1 MKFPVL
7 LSLWRLMGN
16 SDVRLKH
23 KVQLRRKVDDSKL
36 ADKSSIE
43 NSTTRPT
50 SDAPKSRKMIWLI
63 IGVIVLCFLGY
74 FIFSKPDN
82 DGQKP
87 VVVEDKTEVE
97 NISVPS
103 DTTNSKEAVKEGV
116 GETESEVVENSNYNV
131 DESTA
136 MVESVKPTETTTIDN
151 AKTSVRTTNVSN
163 DVEAEAMKVIRGDY
177 GIGQERKNKLG
188 DKYQTIQNRVN
199 ELKREGLF

>member
-1 MKFPVL
+1 
-7 LSLWRLMGN
+7 MGN

-43 NSTTRPT
+43 NSTARPT
-50 SDAPKSRKMIWLI
+50 SDAPKSKKMIWLI

-116 GETESEVVENSNYNV
+116 GETESEVVENSNNNV

-151 AKTSVRTTNVSN
+151 VKTSVRTTNVSN

>member
-1 MKFPVL
+1 
-7 LSLWRLMGN
+7 MGN

-116 GETESEVVENSNYNV
+116 GETESEIVENSNNNV

-136 MVESVKPTETTTIDN
+136 MVESVKPTENTTIDN

>member
-1 MKFPVL
+1 
-7 LSLWRLMGN
+7 MGN

-116 GETESEVVENSNYNV
+116 GETKSEVVENSNNNV

>member
-1 MKFPVL
+1 
-7 LSLWRLMGN
+7 MGN

-116 GETESEVVENSNYNV
+116 GETESEVVENSNNNV

-188 DKYQTIQNRVN
+188 DNYPTIQNRVN

>member
-1 MKFPVL
+1 
-7 LSLWRLMGN
+7 MGN

-116 GETESEVVENSNYNV
+116 GETESEVVENSNNNV

-163 DVEAEAMKVIRGDY
+163 DDEAEAMKVIRGDY

>member
-1 MKFPVL
+1 
-7 LSLWRLMGN
+7 MGN
-16 SDVRLKH
+16 SDVRLKQ

-116 GETESEVVENSNYNV
+116 GETESEVVENSNNNV

>member
-1 MKFPVL
+1 
-7 LSLWRLMGN
+7 MGN

-74 FIFSKPDN
+74 FIFSKSDN

-116 GETESEVVENSNYNV
+116 GETESEVVENSNNNV

>member
-1 MKFPVL
+1 
-7 LSLWRLMGN
+7 MGN

-43 NSTTRPT
+43 NSPTRPT

-116 GETESEVVENSNYNV
+116 GETESEVVENSNNNV

>member
-1 MKFPVL
+1 
-7 LSLWRLMGN
+7 MGN

-97 NISVPS
+97 NIPVPS

-116 GETESEVVENSNYNV
+116 GETESEVVENSNNNV

>member
-1 MKFPVL
+1 
-7 LSLWRLMGN
+7 MGN

-103 DTTNSKEAVKEGV
+103 DTTNSKEAVKKGV
-116 GETESEVVENSNYNV
+116 GETESEVVENSNNNV

>member
-1 MKFPVL
+1 MADNKIFTEADFDKEPHTSNKKFGYKNP
-7 LSLWRLMGN
+7 
-16 SDVRLKH
+16 
-23 KVQLRRKVDDSKL
+23 
-36 ADKSSIE
+36 
-43 NSTTRPT
+43 
-50 SDAPKSRKMIWLI
+50 WLI
-63 IGVIVLCFLGY
+63 VGVIVLLCIIGY
-74 FIFSKPDN
+74 FFLSKFDN
-82 DGQKP
+82 GSQKP
-87 VVVEDKTEVE
+87 VIVKDKTGVE

-116 GETESEVVENSNYNV
+116 GETESEVVENSNNNV

>member
-1 MKFPVL
+1 
-7 LSLWRLMGN
+7 MGN

-103 DTTNSKEAVKEGV
+103 DTTNSKEGV
-116 GETESEVVENSNYNV
+116 GETESEVVENSNNNV

>member
-1 MKFPVL
+1 
-7 LSLWRLMGN
+7 MGN

-116 GETESEVVENSNYNV
+116 GDTESEVVENSNNNV

>member
-1 MKFPVL
+1 
-7 LSLWRLMGN
+7 MGN

-97 NISVPS
+97 NIFVPS

-116 GETESEVVENSNYNV
+116 GETESEVVENSNNNV

>member
-1 MKFPVL
+1 
-7 LSLWRLMGN
+7 MGN

-116 GETESEVVENSNYNV
+116 GETESEVVENSNNNV

-163 DVEAEAMKVIRGDY
+163 DVEAEAMKVIRGDH

>member
-1 MKFPVL
+1 
-7 LSLWRLMGN
+7 MGN

-50 SDAPKSRKMIWLI
+50 SDVPKSRKMIWLI

-97 NISVPS
+97 NSSVPS

-116 GETESEVVENSNYNV
+116 GETESEVVENSNNNV

>member
-1 MKFPVL
+1 
-7 LSLWRLMGN
+7 MGN

-116 GETESEVVENSNYNV
+116 GETESEVVKNSNNNV

>member
-1 MKFPVL
+1 
-7 LSLWRLMGN
+7 MGN

-97 NISVPS
+97 DISVPS

-116 GETESEVVENSNYNV
+116 GETESEVVENSNNNV

>member
-1 MKFPVL
+1 
-7 LSLWRLMGN
+7 MGN

-43 NSTTRPT
+43 NSTMRPT

-116 GETESEVVENSNYNV
+116 GETESEVVENSNNNV

>member
-1 MKFPVL
+1 
-7 LSLWRLMGN
+7 MGN

-82 DGQKP
+82 DSQKP

-116 GETESEVVENSNYNV
+116 GETESEVVENSNNNV

>member
-1 MKFPVL
+1 
-7 LSLWRLMGN
+7 MGN

-23 KVQLRRKVDDSKL
+23 KVQLRRTVAASKL
-36 ADKSSIE
+36 SDKSSIE

-116 GETESEVVENSNYNV
+116 GETESEVVENSNNNV

>member
-1 MKFPVL
+1 
-7 LSLWRLMGN
+7 MGN

-116 GETESEVVENSNYNV
+116 GETESEVVENSNNNV

-177 GIGQERKNKLG
+177 GIDQERKNKLG

>member
-1 MKFPVL
+1 M
-7 LSLWRLMGN
+7 
-16 SDVRLKH
+16 
-23 KVQLRRKVDDSKL
+23 
-36 ADKSSIE
+36 
-43 NSTTRPT
+43 
-50 SDAPKSRKMIWLI
+50 
-63 IGVIVLCFLGY
+63 LCFLGY

-116 GETESEVVENSNYNV
+116 GETESEVVENSNNNV

-163 DVEAEAMKVIRGDY
+163 EDVY
-177 GIGQERKNKLG
+177 
-188 DKYQTIQNRVN
+188 
-199 ELKREGLF
+199 KRQI

>member
-1 MKFPVL
+1 
-7 LSLWRLMGN
+7 MGN

-87 VVVEDKTEVE
+87 VVVEDKIEVE

-116 GETESEVVENSNYNV
+116 GETESEVVENSNNNV

-136 MVESVKPTETTTIDN
+136 MVESVKPTENTTIDN

>member
-1 MKFPVL
+1 
-7 LSLWRLMGN
+7 MGN

-116 GETESEVVENSNYNV
+116 GETESEVVENSNNNV
-131 DESTA
+131 DESTAA

>member
-1 MKFPVL
+1 MLFR
-7 LSLWRLMGN
+7 SN

-116 GETESEVVENSNYNV
+116 GETESEVVENSNNNV

>member
-1 MKFPVL
+1 
-7 LSLWRLMGN
+7 MGN

-116 GETESEVVENSNYNV
+116 GETESEVVENSNNNNV

>member
-1 MKFPVL
+1 
-7 LSLWRLMGN
+7 MGN

-116 GETESEVVENSNYNV
+116 GETESEVVENSNNNV

-136 MVESVKPTETTTIDN
+136 MVESVKPTETTTTDN

>member
-1 MKFPVL
+1 
-7 LSLWRLMGN
+7 MGN

-43 NSTTRPT
+43 NSTTRP
-50 SDAPKSRKMIWLI
+50 SSGAPKSRKMIWLI

-103 DTTNSKEAVKEGV
+103 DTTNSKEAVKECV
-116 GETESEVVENSNYNV
+116 GETESEVVENSNNNV
-131 DESTA
+131 DESPA
-136 MVESVKPTETTTIDN
+136 MVEPVKPTETTIIDN

>member
-1 MKFPVL
+1 
-7 LSLWRLMGN
+7 MGN

-116 GETESEVVENSNYNV
+116 GETESEVEENSNNNV

>member
-1 MKFPVL
+1 
-7 LSLWRLMGN
+7 MGN

-116 GETESEVVENSNYNV
+116 GETESEVVENSNNNV

-199 ELKREGLF
+199 DPDRFAIYYWNSCNSAKS

>member
-1 MKFPVL
+1 
-7 LSLWRLMGN
+7 MGN

-116 GETESEVVENSNYNV
+116 GETESEVVENSNNNV

-151 AKTSVRTTNVSN
+151 AKTSVRTTKVSN

>member
-1 MKFPVL
+1 
-7 LSLWRLMGN
+7 MGN

-103 DTTNSKEAVKEGV
+103 DTTNSKEAVKEGI
-116 GETESEVVENSNYNV
+116 GETESEVVENSNNNV